1 MSNDSKSILSHI
13 LPLIKKEPLPDPYA
27 GERNVYEPGICM
39 RQYCGEPRW
48 QHPEK
53 GELVLCE
60 FHAEEVFRG
69 EARGPRLLPCRDY
82 QSSGRKTFLVDVLPE
97 ISDPKK

>member
-1 MSNDSKSILSHI
+1 MSEDFSKFIFPI
-13 LPLIKKEPLPDPYA
+13 IYTPQKPDPYK

-39 RQYCGEPRW
+39 RQYCGDARW

-53 GELVLCE
+53 GELVLCQ

-69 EARGPRLLPCRDY
+69 EAKGPPLRPFPDY
-82 QSSGRKTFLVDVLPE
+82 VGSARKTFLVEDIPTKDE
-97 ISDPKK
+97 